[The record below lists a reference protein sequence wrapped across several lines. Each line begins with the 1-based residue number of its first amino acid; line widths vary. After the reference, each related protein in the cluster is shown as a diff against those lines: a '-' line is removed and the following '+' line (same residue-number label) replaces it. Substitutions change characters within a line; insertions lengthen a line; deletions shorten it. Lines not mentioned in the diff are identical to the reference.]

1 MKAILKF
8 NLPEEEPE
16 HKYALAGTD
25 ALLVIEDILNEIR
38 SFLKHG
44 DGEFH
49 NFQAEVW
56 NEETNQFDVKTMDAC
71 HHTLERVAE
80 VIWELKKSRNLPE
93 LI

>member
-1 MKAILKF
+1 MIATLQF
-8 NLPEEEPE
+8 TLPEEEPE

-25 ALLVIEDILNEIR
+25 ALLVIEDILNDIR

-56 NEETNQFDVKTMDAC
+56 NEGTNKFDVKTMDAC

-80 VIWELKKSRNLPE
+80 VIWELKKSRNLPD
-93 LI
+93 LV

>member
-1 MKAILKF
+1 MKATLQF
-8 NLPEEEPE
+8 TLPEEEPE

-25 ALLVIEDILNEIR
+25 ALLAIEDVCNEIR

-49 NFQAEVW
+49 DFQADVW
-56 NEETNQFDVKTMDAC
+56 NEETNQFDKKTMSAC
-71 HHTLERVAE
+71 PHTLEKVADF
-80 VIWELKKSRNLPE
+80 IYELKKDRNLPE

>member
-1 MKAILKF
+1 MIATLQF

-16 HKYALAGTD
+16 HSYALAGTD

-80 VIWELKKSRNLPE
+80 VIWEFKKSRNLPD